1 MHLTNK
7 ELNALG
13 QITQRGWGVSS
24 MPNSITCTIMGDQ
37 VIMKYLTVV
46 HFAAEQALR
55 SQTDRISDDSIQL
68 LTKCVS
74 DLKSQFKDMTG
85 KAIKLKEVANNDS
98 LEVIVANNMS
108 PRRVA
113 YYRRQ
118 VTLQVL

>member
-13 QITQRGWGVSS
+13 QITQKGWGVSS
-24 MPNSITCTIMGDQ
+24 MPNSITCSVRDDQ
-37 VIMKYLTVV
+37 ITMQFMTVV

-55 SQTDRISDDSIQL
+55 SQTDRISDESIQL
-68 LTKCVS
+68 LTKCVA
-74 DLKSQFKDMTG
+74 DLKSQFKEMTG
-85 KAIKLKEVANNDS
+85 KSIKLKEVSNTDS
-98 LEVIVANNMS
+98 LEVIVANNLS

-113 YYRRQ
+113 YYRRR

>member
-1 MHLTNK
+1 
-7 ELNALG
+7 
-13 QITQRGWGVSS
+13 
-24 MPNSITCTIMGDQ
+24 MGDQ
-37 VIMKYLTVV
+37 VIMKYMTVV

-55 SQTDRISDDSIQL
+55 LQTDRISDESIQL